1 MNQPF
6 ISNRR
11 RQSGAILIVS
21 LLLLLVLTVLGIVMM
36 QTTRMQERMA
46 GATRDLNLALQGAES
61 GLRYGEVVVSTLAGP
76 DSTSALPCTVCQ
88 AGTLPVAIY
97 DPAQFDWSANAAEYG
112 QAAVAAT
119 LKSTSNLAENPR
131 YTVEA
136 LGFVKDSLDQG
147 QEPPEGRDFFQISSH
162 STGATGLASTVL
174 QSTYARRF

>member
-1 MNQPF
+1 VNQSF
-6 ISNRR
+6 ITTRR
-11 RQSGAILIVS
+11 RQAGAVLIVS

-61 GLRYGEVVVSTLAGP
+61 GLRYGEAVVGALAGP
-76 DSTSALPCTVCQ
+76 DSTSTLPCTVCQ

-97 DPAQFDWSANAAEYG
+97 DPAQFNWKVNAQTYG
-112 QAAVAAT
+112 VTGVPAT
-119 LKSTSNLAENPR
+119 LVPSLAEDPQ
-131 YTVEA
+131 YTVEG

-147 QEPPEGRDFFQISSH
+147 QEPPEGRDFFQVSSH
-162 STGATGLASTVL
+162 STGATGLANTVL

>member
-1 MNQPF
+1 VNQPF

-61 GLRYGEVVVSTLAGP
+61 GLRYGEIVVSTLAGP

-97 DPAQFDWSANAAEYG
+97 DPAQFDWNANAALYG
-112 QAAVAAT
+112 ASGVAASLKPT
-119 LKSTSNLAENPR
+119 LLEDPR

-136 LGFVKDSLDQG
+136 LGFVKDSLVEG